1 MYIGLLED
9 DKAIQEMLRLVLQ
22 DEGYAVTL
30 FANSEECLGT
40 LLPAEQ
46 TEQKQPVDL
55 LIVDWRL
62 SGSAPG
68 TEVIR
73 TLRSNPSYQTLPII
87 LTTAATFH
95 NKEELQ
101 DLRVTLLEKPFAVDE
116 IGRLI
121 KSMVQQGQAQ
131 AQEQS
136 SLLPNPDVGED
147 GLTGAKPG
155 IGEQTQDTI

>member
-22 DEGYAVTL
+22 DEGYTVTL
-30 FANSEECLGT
+30 FANAEECLST

-46 TEQKQPVDL
+46 EQPLDL

-73 TLRSNPSYQTLPII
+73 TLRGNTSYQTLPII
-87 LTTAATFH
+87 LTTAAAFNNTEEL
-95 NKEELQ
+95 EELQ
-101 DLRVTLLEKPFAVDE
+101 DLHVTLLEKPFAVDE
-116 IGRLI
+116 VIGLI
-121 KSMVQQGQAQ
+121 KQLAQ
-131 AQEQS
+131 VE
-136 SLLPNPDVGED
+136 
-147 GLTGAKPG
+147 PG
-155 IGEQTQDTI
+155 TVVE

>member
-22 DEGYAVTL
+22 DEGYTVTL
-30 FANSEECLGT
+30 FANAEECLST

-46 TEQKQPVDL
+46 EQPLDL

-73 TLRSNPSYQTLPII
+73 TLRGNTSYQTLPII
-87 LTTAATFH
+87 LTTAATFN
-95 NKEELQ
+95 NKEELE

-116 IGRLI
+116 ISHLI
-121 KSMVQQGQAQ
+121 KSMVQLEPEQAQ
-131 AQEQS
+131 PQS
-136 SLLPNPDVGED
+136 PLLPNSNVNVGED
-147 GLTGAKPG
+147 NLTGAKPG
-155 IGEQTQDTI
+155 IGEQTQDSV

>member
-1 MYIGLLED
+1 MDIGLLED

-30 FANSEECLGT
+30 FANAEECLST
-40 LLPAEQ
+40 LLPAGQ

-73 TLRSNPSYQTLPII
+73 TLRRNASYQTLPII

-95 NKEELQ
+95 DKEELQ

-116 IGRLI
+116 ISRLI
-121 KSMVQQGQAQ
+121 KLMVQPEP
-131 AQEQS
+131 EQS
-136 SLLPNPDVGED
+136 SLLPDSNVSKNN
-147 GLTGAKPG
+147 L
-155 IGEQTQDTI
+155 I

>member
-22 DEGYAVTL
+22 DEGYTVTL
-30 FANSEECLGT
+30 FANAEECLST

-46 TEQKQPVDL
+46 EQPLDL

-73 TLRSNPSYQTLPII
+73 TLRGNTSYQTLPII
-87 LTTAATFH
+87 LTTAATFN
-95 NKEELQ
+95 NKEELE
-101 DLRVTLLEKPFAVDE
+101 DLRVTLLEKP
-116 IGRLI
+116 
-121 KSMVQQGQAQ
+121 
-131 AQEQS
+131 
-136 SLLPNPDVGED
+136 
-147 GLTGAKPG
+147 
-155 IGEQTQDTI
+155 

>member
-22 DEGYAVTL
+22 DEGYTVTL
-30 FANSEECLGT
+30 FANAEECLSN

-46 TEQKQPVDL
+46 EQPLDL

-73 TLRSNPSYQTLPII
+73 TLRSNASYQTLPII
-87 LTTAATFH
+87 LTTAATFS
-95 NKEELQ
+95 NKEELE

-121 KSMVQQGQAQ
+121 KSMVQP
-131 AQEQS
+131 ES
-136 SLLPNPDVGED
+136 TSKLE
-147 GLTGAKPG
+147 
-155 IGEQTQDTI
+155 